1 MFLRKKTIVI
11 ASGGFDPLHVG
22 HVRYL
27 QAARKLGDRLF
38 VIVNG
43 DDFLVRK
50 KGFAFMKAEDRQ
62 EIVQALK
69 CVGET
74 IPSLDTDQTVIES
87 LKCLHE
93 WFGRNYKLVFAKGG
107 DRTKDNIPELG
118 ICKTLG
124 IHVICGVGGEKIE
137 SSSELVKRITQKGDH
152 DKDVPILSH
161 TARD

>member
-27 QAARKLGDRLF
+27 EAARKFGDRLF
-38 VIVNG
+38 VIVN
-43 DDFLVRK
+43 DDNFLVRK

-87 LKCLHE
+87 LKCLHS
-93 WFGRNYKLVFAKGG
+93 WFGKNYKLVFAKGG
-107 DRTKDNIPELG
+107 DRTKENIPELG

-124 IHVICGVGGEKIE
+124 IHVVCGVGGGKIE
-137 SSSELVKRITQKGDH
+137 SSSELVKRSAKKGDH
-152 DKDVPILSH
+152 AENVSILSRA
-161 TARD
+161 ARD